1 MDARFW
7 LIAEVIAEKQSLKL
21 ARASL
26 KQDSFSLYLTK
37 KIYSFC
43 KHDSGTASQI
53 LQNPNRTLLAFSI
66 HIQSHPYSLWSK

>member
-7 LIAEVIAEKQSLKL
+7 LIAEVTAEKQSLKL

-53 LQNPNRTLLAFSI
+53 L
-66 HIQSHPYSLWSK
+66 